1 MYCSIVVI
9 CIIVL
14 ISILASIPLI
24 AFGKNF
30 QCTQLAIHLIYD
42 CIKTGQKMITFLL
55 ATLMAMYI

>member
-30 QCTQLAIHLIYD
+30 ELYSFDND
-42 CIKTGQKMITFLL
+42 CIKTGQKMITFLP
-55 ATLMAMYI
+55 ATLIATYI